1 MYPYRCGAAAVLTL
15 TTVASIYV
23 LGTLP
28 GCTHSMCVCVCVCVC
43 VRERERASGDAVCRA
58 FAESSDSLD
67 SRDTRV
73 CSLSTL
79 CGLCARGLGGRG
91 VSQCL

>member
-15 TTVASIYV
+15 TTVASMHV

-43 VRERERASGDAVCRA
+43 VCERERERERERAGTRWAESV
-58 FAESSDSLD
+58 FAE
-67 SRDTRV
+67 
-73 CSLSTL
+73 
-79 CGLCARGLGGRG
+79 
-91 VSQCL
+91 

>member
-15 TTVASIYV
+15 TTVASMHV

-43 VRERERASGDAVCRA
+43 VYVRERERAA
-58 FAESSDSLD
+58 
-67 SRDTRV
+67 TR
-73 CSLSTL
+73 
-79 CGLCARGLGGRG
+79 CALKRLQRPE
-91 VSQCL
+91 

>member
-15 TTVASIYV
+15 TTVASMHV

-43 VRERERASGDAVCRA
+43 VRERERASGDAVCR
-58 FAESSDSLD
+58 ERLQSDSLD
-67 SRDTRV
+67 SRDTKV
-73 CSLSTL
+73 CSLSIL